1 MRVGNFTI
9 FKEKAGVISENEI
22 WICFH
27 SCYMY
32 TNESLLGL
40 LINIVKY
47 WKKDSN
53 LIG

>member
-1 MRVGNFTI
+1 MKIGRFVI
-9 FKEKAGVISENEI
+9 FREKAGVISKDAI

-32 TNESLLGL
+32 EHNWFIGL
-40 LINIVKY
+40 IIKMIRE
-47 WKKDSN
+47 WKKERN